1 MRIAI
6 AAVIT
11 ALAVAASASAF
22 DLFNESES
30 APSSAVK
37 REVPTSSTQMQLS
50 FSPIVK
56 KVAPAVVNIYTKRT
70 VKVRNPLSPL
80 MNDPFFRQFFEGRGL
95 NNRPREKTVSSL
107 GSGVI
112 VSADGLLVTSHHVV
126 AGSEEV
132 MAVLSDGNEYKAFPI
147 LEDEASDLAV
157 LQLADRKKAYPHVP
171 LVDSDKLEVG
181 DIVLA
186 LGNPFGVGQTV
197 TSGIISALA
206 RSAVGVSDYEFFI
219 QTDAAINPGNS
230 GGALVNMAGQLIGIN
245 TAIYSKSGGSQ
256 GIGFA
261 IPSNMVAA
269 VLRAA
274 SKGERSIMKPWLGA
288 SYQDVTAEI
297 AESLGHS
304 TPSGA
309 LVSKIYDNS
318 PAARSNLKVGDV
330 ILRFD
335 GEPIETVRE
344 LLFRVTITPLDK
356 QVNMEV
362 LRNSKKVT
370 IPLTLSLPPNTPA
383 PDNQTI
389 KGNNPLSG
397 YEVAN
402 LSVRMAIESG
412 LGIEERGVVIVDGA
426 NPYGFRKGDIIV
438 KVNGQEVTSAKQLA
452 TLMTKA
458 SRRWDI
464 VYKRDGQLARLQIR

>member
-1 MRIAI
+1 MRIGI
-6 AAVIT
+6 AALIIVAT
-11 ALAVAASASAF
+11 VAASASAF
-22 DLFNESES
+22 DLFGESK
-30 APSSAVK
+30 PVQ
-37 REVPTSSTQMQLS
+37 REVPQSAAQMQLS

-56 KVAPAVVNIYTKRT
+56 KTAPAVVNIYTKRT

-80 MNDPFFRQFFEGRGL
+80 MNDPFFRQFFQGRGL
-95 NNRPREKTVSSL
+95 GGRSQEKTVSSL

-112 VSADGLLVTSHHVV
+112 VSAEGLLVTSHHVV

-132 MAVLSDGNEYKAFPI
+132 MAVLSDGNEYKAFPV

-157 LQLADRKKAYPHVP
+157 LQLADRKQAYPYIP

-186 LGNPFGVGQTV
+186 VGNPFGVGQTV
-197 TSGIISALA
+197 TSGIVSALA
-206 RSAVGVSDYEFFI
+206 RSAEGVSDYEFFI

-261 IPSNMVAA
+261 IPSNMVAT
-269 VLRAA
+269 VVRSA

-288 SYQDVTAEI
+288 AYQDVTAEI
-297 AESLGHS
+297 AESLGL
-304 TPSGA
+304 PAPRGA
-309 LVSKIYDNS
+309 LISKIYDSS
-318 PAARSNLKVGDV
+318 PAARAKLRIGDV
-330 ILRFD
+330 IKTFD
-335 GEPIETVRE
+335 GEVIDSVRE
-344 LLFRVTITPLDK
+344 LLFRVAITPPDKPVPMTILREGKMVQTTIT
-356 QVNMEV
+356 
-362 LRNSKKVT
+362 
-370 IPLTLSLPPNTPA
+370 LTLPPNTPA

-402 LSVRMAIESG
+402 LSVRMAIEQG
-412 LGIEERGVVIVDGA
+412 LGIEARGVVVVDGA

-438 KVNGQEVTSAKQLA
+438 KVNGTEVTSSKQLV
-452 TLMTKA
+452 TLLNA
-458 SRRWDI
+458 RAAFWDI
-464 VYKRDGQLARLQIR
+464 VYQRGGKLARLQIR